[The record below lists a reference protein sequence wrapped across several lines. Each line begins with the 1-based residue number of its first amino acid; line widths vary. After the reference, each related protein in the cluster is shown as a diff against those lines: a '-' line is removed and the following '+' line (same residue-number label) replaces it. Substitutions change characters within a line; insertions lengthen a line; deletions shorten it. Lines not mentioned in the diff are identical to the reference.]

1 MCWNASISLN
11 TFIFSVATLGFIAYN
26 NAYTKYKLPEFTAGP
41 WLYAFILS
49 VSGMQLVEYF
59 LWSGKS
65 PTTGGATFGN
75 ANTNNTMSIVGSLLL
90 ITQPFFLSLA
100 AGLPKLTM
108 AYAAFAFLF
117 ILAKYPNNL
126 ARFSTVK
133 TGEGLEWRWYDDYE
147 YQWIYYLAYWATAVA
162 CAFYVPVY
170 LSVAIFG
177 VAAITLA
184 RWWNGKTLMWA
195 SKYCWGL
202 NVLAFYYLYR
212 IMIAMPFKEMLG
224 TCKN

>member
-1 MCWNASISLN
+1 MCWNATISLN

-26 NAYTKYKLPEFTAGP
+26 NAHTKYKIPEFMVSASKGGSP

-59 LWSGKS
+59 LWSS
-65 PTTGGATFGN
+65 SASS
-75 ANTNNTMSIVGSLLL
+75 NNMSIAGSLLL
-90 ITQPFFLSLA
+90 ISQPLFLTLA
-100 AGLPKLTM
+100 VSNQTGLWLPA
-108 AYAAFAFLF
+108 AYAAFAAVF
-117 ILAKYPNNL
+117 ILAKYPGNL
-126 ARFSTVK
+126 HRFSTVK
-133 TGEGLEWRWYDDYE
+133 TADGLEWRWFDDYK
-147 YQWIYYLAYWATAVA
+147 YQWIYYLAYWGTAVA
-162 CAFYVPVY
+162 CAFYMPAY

-177 VAAITLA
+177 VAAVTLA
-184 RWWNGKTLMWA
+184 RWWNGKTLVWA

-212 IMIAMPFKEMLG
+212 IMIGMPFKEMIG